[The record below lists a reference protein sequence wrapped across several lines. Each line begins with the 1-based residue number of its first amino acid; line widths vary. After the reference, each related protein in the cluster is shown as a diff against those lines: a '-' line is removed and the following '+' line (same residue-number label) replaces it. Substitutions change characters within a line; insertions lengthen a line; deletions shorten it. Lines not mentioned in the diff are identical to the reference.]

1 MKRIIYITLVQS
13 IFSYGIMFWG
23 CAYSTHLKKLK
34 ITINSIIKFLLSK
47 PKSFSTKLVFN
58 ELDVQYFDKIFFIN
72 VLLLVYKHRHLL
84 TKVNHN
90 YSTRYKSNI
99 NIVSSSNTT
108 FGSQGTLMVGQ
119 NLCKKLN
126 INLFNFN
133 NIKEF
138 KFFFVYSRLW

>member
-1 MKRIIYITLVQS
+1 MLY
-13 IFSYGIMFWG
+13 
-23 CAYSTHLKKLK
+23 
-34 ITINSIIKFLLSK
+34 N
-47 PKSFSTKLVFN
+47 N
-58 ELDVQYFDKIFFIN
+58 
-72 VLLLVYKHRHLL
+72 LL

-133 NIKEF
+133 NVKEF
-138 KFFFVYSRLW
+138 KFFLYNLNFDII